1 MQITNKNNTSFTG
14 IHILNTKCLSRD
26 NKITR
31 LKVFELTPDDKPF
44 LRYMYNNLEIE
55 RLAPQIDSIKMEVW
69 YTMLKEA
76 IDLSGGQKYKSYLLA
91 RGKKPCGVMTFE
103 PNSHKYEITR
113 VCTWPVK
120 KNEKVPLAGKTLF
133 KTAFE
138 EFLKSKSN
146 RSATA
151 RNCDIKQLNAK
162 RKRMEELD
170 VLIRTAFEEK
180 VLKKMPENLCNSL
193 CESYQKEQQTLQTE
207 IAALEKKLQD
217 ESKNEAD
224 VEEYIRRIKL
234 YGNFPELTREMCLQL
249 IEFITIDAKTEHNN
263 RWHPP
268 APRNIHIYYKL
279 IDKEHAKPREN

>member
-1 MQITNKNNTSFTG
+1 MQTGNTSFTG

-103 PNSHKYEITR
+103 PNSNKYEITR

-138 EFLKSKSN
+138 EFLKSNANIINIDAIKN
-146 RSATA
+146 GPYDTVGKYMQLGFKPVGGGNFIEVMRTTRSAVT
-151 RNCDIKQLNAK
+151 
-162 RKRMEELD
+162 
-170 VLIRTAFEEK
+170 
-180 VLKKMPENLCNSL
+180 
-193 CESYQKEQQTLQTE
+193 QTLQ
-207 IAALEKKLQD
+207 KLNSLIT
-217 ESKNEAD
+217 SKPT
-224 VEEYIRRIKL
+224 
-234 YGNFPELTREMCLQL
+234 G
-249 IEFITIDAKTEHNN
+249 KTENVN
-263 RWHPP
+263 LFEEL
-268 APRNIHIYYKL
+268 YV
-279 IDKEHAKPREN
+279 

>member
-1 MQITNKNNTSFTG
+1 MQTGNTSFTG

-103 PNSHKYEITR
+103 PNSNKYEITR

-138 EFLKSKSN
+138 EFLKSNANIINIDAIKN
-146 RSATA
+146 GPYDTVGKYMQLGFKPVGGGNFIEVMRTTRSAVT
-151 RNCDIKQLNAK
+151 
-162 RKRMEELD
+162 
-170 VLIRTAFEEK
+170 
-180 VLKKMPENLCNSL
+180 
-193 CESYQKEQQTLQTE
+193 QTLQ
-207 IAALEKKLQD
+207 KLNSLIT
-217 ESKNEAD
+217 SKPT
-224 VEEYIRRIKL
+224 
-234 YGNFPELTREMCLQL
+234 G
-249 IEFITIDAKTEHNN
+249 KTENVN
-263 RWHPP
+263 LFETL
-268 APRNIHIYYKL
+268 YV
-279 IDKEHAKPREN
+279 

>member
-138 EFLKSKSN
+138 EFLKSNANIINIDAIKN
-146 RSATA
+146 GPYDTVGKYMQLGFKPVGGGNFIEVMRTTRSAVT
-151 RNCDIKQLNAK
+151 QTL
-162 RKRMEELD
+162 
-170 VLIRTAFEEK
+170 EK
-180 VLKKMPENLCNSL
+180 LNSL
-193 CESYQKEQQTLQTE
+193 IT
-207 IAALEKKLQD
+207 
-217 ESKNEAD
+217 SKPT
-224 VEEYIRRIKL
+224 
-234 YGNFPELTREMCLQL
+234 G
-249 IEFITIDAKTEHNN
+249 KTENVN
-263 RWHPP
+263 LFDEL
-268 APRNIHIYYKL
+268 YV
-279 IDKEHAKPREN
+279 